1 MFMPSEKLQINFI
14 AAPFTCSRW
23 PRMIRLRGS
32 NSLFEKRRKPMRT
45 YLFLT
50 FFVFANVLHAQGGGP
65 QGRICNDRTIQG
77 SYGFTF
83 TGARPANPMPG
94 APIVEGRGVGIR
106 IFDGQGNFTEVAS
119 VKGVNTP
126 AVIDQPNSGT
136 YRVNPNCT
144 GTAFLNVPGGAEF
157 RFVVVNEGKEIFFTL
172 VNPIGPMTLTHAV
185 RQ

>member
-1 MFMPSEKLQINFI
+1 
-14 AAPFTCSRW
+14 
-23 PRMIRLRGS
+23 
-32 NSLFEKRRKPMRT
+32 MRT
-45 YLFLT
+45 CLFLT
-50 FFVFANVLHAQGGGP
+50 FFAFASILHAQVGAP
-65 QGRICNDRTIQG
+65 QVRTCNDRTIQG

-83 TGARPANPMPG
+83 TGARPASSAPG

-106 IFDGQGNFTEVAS
+106 IFDGQGNFSEVAS
-119 VKGVNTP
+119 VKVVNTP

-136 YRVNPNCT
+136 YRVNPDCT

>member
-1 MFMPSEKLQINFI
+1 
-14 AAPFTCSRW
+14 
-23 PRMIRLRGS
+23 
-32 NSLFEKRRKPMRT
+32 MRT
-45 YLFLT
+45 CLFLT
-50 FFVFANVLHAQGGGP
+50 FFASVLHAQGGAP
-65 QGRICNDRTIQG
+65 EGRICTERTIQG

-83 TGARPANPMPG
+83 TGARPASPAPG

-126 AVIDQPNSGT
+126 AAIDQPNSGT
-136 YRVNPNCT
+136 YKINPDCT
-144 GTAFLNVPGGAEF
+144 GTAFINVPGMPAGEF
-157 RFVVVNEGKEIFFTL
+157 RLVVVNKGREIFFTL

>member
-1 MFMPSEKLQINFI
+1 MFIPSEKLQINFI
-14 AAPFTCSRW
+14 AAPFTCG
-23 PRMIRLRGS
+23 PVVRMMRGRVS
-32 NSLFEKRRKPMRT
+32 GSLFEKRRKPMRT

-50 FFVFANVLHAQGGGP
+50 FFVFANVLQAQGGAP
-65 QGRICNDRTIQG
+65 QGRMCNDRTIQG

-83 TGARPANPMPG
+83 IGARPASATPG

-126 AVIDQPNSGT
+126 ASIDQPNSGT
-136 YRVNPNCT
+136 YRINPDCT

>member
-1 MFMPSEKLQINFI
+1 
-14 AAPFTCSRW
+14 
-23 PRMIRLRGS
+23 
-32 NSLFEKRRKPMRT
+32 MRT
-45 YLFLT
+45 LVCLMILT
-50 FFVFANVLHAQGGGP
+50 GGLTAQE
-65 QGRICNDRTIQG
+65 GRTCTDRTIKG

-83 TGARPANPMPG
+83 IGARPASPAPG

-136 YRVNPNCT
+136 YKVNPDCT
-144 GTAFLNVPGGAEF
+144 GTALLIVPGMPAGEF
-157 RFVVVNEGKEIFFTL
+157 RFVVVKKGKEIFFTL
-172 VNPIGPMTLTHAV
+172 VNPVGPMTLTHLV